1 MKSRSESMESNTS
14 YLFEKERLESF
25 KNWDF
30 SRSKTCNEK
39 KVTGVQHPSI
49 SGQAFIALSF
59 QMAEAGFFC
68 IGCDSAACFM
78 CGKELDGW
86 EEQDDPWVEHKR
98 HAPQCQFVKNWKKED
113 DYTNKLEKAHLDDI
127 MKLNEVMD
135 KMRAQI
141 VKNFQ
146 P

>member
-39 KVTGVQHPSI
+39 K
-49 SGQAFIALSF
+49 
-59 QMAEAGFFC
+59 MAEAGFFC

-113 DYTNKLEKAHLDDI
+113 DYTVKEFYLLLESFLKNKLEKAHLDDI